1 MAATE
6 ASAARA
12 RSRPARRPRRRPPRV
27 KTVVVYGSLSVYGLV
42 TIAAFLWVV
51 LQSLKDNAEFISSLP
66 WTLPSTLHFENYA
79 QAWQI
84 GEIGNYFFNSVG
96 IAVGSSLGSLVIAIA
111 ASYALARIRTARW
124 RALLLRQFLFG
135 MMVPSI
141 LSVVPLFFIWQ
152 AIGLGDSRLGLALI
166 YGGLMLPFS
175 IFYLSGYFQDLPYEL
190 EEAASVDGARPL
202 QVLIRVF
209 LPLAAPGC
217 AAIFVVNFLFAWN
230 EFFYAL
236 IFLNSTDNYT
246 IPLGIFNLEYNAD
259 YSAQWVFLF
268 AGMMISVT
276 PVLLLYGALS
286 NWITRA
292 VSAGALK
299 G

>member
-1 MAATE
+1 MATVQVA
-6 ASAARA
+6 AARGA
-12 RSRPARRPRRRPPRV
+12 RVRRGRVRRPQAKSV
-27 KTVVVYGSLSVYGLV
+27 LVYGSLSLYGFLTV
-42 TIAAFLWVV
+42 GAFGWVL
-51 LQSLKDNAEFISSLP
+51 LQSLKDNSEFISTLP
-66 WTLPSTLHFENYA
+66 WTLPSHIHFENYV

-84 GEIGNYFFNSVG
+84 AQISAYFLNSVT
-96 IAVGSSLGSLVIAIA
+96 VSLLSTLGSLAIATA
-111 ASYALARIRTARW
+111 ASYALARIRGVRFRNA
-124 RALLLRQFLFG
+124 LLRQFLFG

-141 LSVVPLFFIWQ
+141 LSVVPLYFIWQ
-152 AIGLGDSRLGLALI
+152 DLGLGDSRLGLGLI
-166 YGGLMLPFS
+166 YAGLMLPFS
-175 IFYLSGYFQDLPYEL
+175 VFYLTSYFGDLPYEL
-190 EEAASVDGARPL
+190 EEAAAVDGARAH
-202 QVLIRVF
+202 QVLRHVF

-236 IFLNSTDNYT
+236 IFLNSSDKYT

-268 AGMMISVT
+268 AGMIISIT